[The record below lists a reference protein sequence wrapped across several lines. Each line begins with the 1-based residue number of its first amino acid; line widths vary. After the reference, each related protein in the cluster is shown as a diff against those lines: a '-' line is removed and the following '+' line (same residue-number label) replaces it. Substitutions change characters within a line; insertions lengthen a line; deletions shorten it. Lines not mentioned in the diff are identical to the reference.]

1 MVDRDESWKRERDE
15 KNSRR
20 KGSKEETLMAVKSV
34 FFLLPTETFTFLI
47 HSSLLFP
54 PSLTSCFLAL
64 FTYNS
69 VQLRTIF
76 TDDDKTE
83 HVKTVN
89 IERGRERDG
98 SLSIPYTS

>member
-1 MVDRDESWKRERDE
+1 MV
-15 KNSRR
+15 
-20 KGSKEETLMAVKSV
+20 VKSV
-34 FFLLPTETFTFLI
+34 FFLLPTATFTLLI

-54 PSLTSCFLAL
+54 SSLTSCLLAL

-76 TDDDKTE
+76 TDNDKTE

-89 IERGRERDG
+89 IERERESAKGAERDG
-98 SLSIPYTS
+98 SLSIPIH